1 MRQTDTWHDILHC
14 LVLGQN
20 KWRYKISMLCVIIL
34 SKPSNKPSIALYFQ
48 RGNGEWGMG
57 YGNGCWDAGRVSGI
71 PEDVQSD

>member
-1 MRQTDTWHDILHC
+1 
-14 LVLGQN
+14 
-20 KWRYKISMLCVIIL
+20 MLCVIIL
-34 SKPSNKPSIALYFQ
+34 SKPSNKASIALYFQ